1 MFACCLF
8 GLLLIYCQFV
18 PVAPQSIG
26 IKEVILIILGGFSF
40 IVLLIRCLVKGRQF
54 HTMSFDYPLV
64 ILFWWMLI
72 SLFVAKINNVN
83 LYCWFRQIAPFS
95 GLLFYFVLKSNID
108 SLKNIRLITFFFILA
123 SLICVIEI
131 PIVVAKSSSKSL
143 LLIRTDMGDVA
154 YESLIYA
161 FEGFLVGYIAASR
174 RNNLIYF
181 ILLCATL
188 LIHLLTLSRSVF
200 INYLF
205 LICAYGFIA
214 INNNTFKNKMYSKAI
229 KGLVVLGIIITS
241 AYVIIGNLNYSKIIN
256 IYSNRFQAERAYEGR
271 IDEVRGVANAVIDSY
286 FLGEGMGS
294 RLTFAKKGKI
304 VDKPYT
310 HNLFTYIMF
319 TLGAPGLILV
329 IWFIKNII
337 STSVKTRKLIRN
349 TDILPYFYGY
359 LTSLLS
365 VLIYVQ
371 FESVYRHVIFSL
383 IVALNLAVL
392 ARISLIVRK
401 SEKIRVMKITGQAAI
416 GT

>member
-1 MFACCLF
+1 
-8 GLLLIYCQFV
+8 
-18 PVAPQSIG
+18 
-26 IKEVILIILGGFSF
+26 
-40 IVLLIRCLVKGRQF
+40 VLLIRFLVKERSFQA
-54 HTMSFDYPLV
+54 MNFDYPLV
-64 ILFWWMLI
+64 ILLWWMLT
-72 SLFVAKINNVN
+72 SLFVAKVNDVN
-83 LYCWFRQIAPFS
+83 LYSWFRQIAPFT
-95 GLLFYFVLKSNID
+95 GLLFYFVLKNNID
-108 SLKNIRLITFFFILA
+108 SLKNIKLITFFFIIA

-131 PIVVAKSSSKSL
+131 PLAFAKYSPKSL
-143 LLIRTDMGDVA
+143 LLIRADMGDVA

-174 RNNLIYF
+174 RNNLVYL
-181 ILLCATL
+181 ILLFATL
-188 LIHLLTLSRSVF
+188 LIHLLTLSRSVL

-205 LICAYGFIA
+205 LICAYGFIV
-214 INNNTFKNKMYSKAI
+214 INNNSLKNIMHI
-229 KGLVVLGIIITS
+229 KIIKISILIGVIITL
-241 AYVIIGNLNYSKIIN
+241 AYALIGNSNYNRILN
-256 IYSNRFQAERAYEGR
+256 IYSNRLQAEPAYEGR
-271 IDEVRGVANAVIDSY
+271 IDEIRGVANAVIGSY

-294 RLTFAKKGKI
+294 KLTFTKKGKI

-337 STSVKTRKLIRN
+337 STSIKTRKLIRN